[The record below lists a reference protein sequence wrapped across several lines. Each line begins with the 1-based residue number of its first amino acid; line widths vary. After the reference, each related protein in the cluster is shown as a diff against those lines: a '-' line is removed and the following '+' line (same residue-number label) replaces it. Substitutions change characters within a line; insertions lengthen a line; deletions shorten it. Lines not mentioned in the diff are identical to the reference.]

1 MRLRYIVLGYVI
13 MNISI
18 KTDHKLLI
26 TITSILL
33 LNGCATNYY
42 VDSSRYEEKPKFERI
57 TVHVTNPEHAD
68 YELLKRSKIY
78 ALTDDA
84 SAKNKLT
91 LGASLP
97 PNLQPFSRPSCGLGA
112 LATVYSLGIIPT
124 TYSEHGYMSYSLMTN
139 GSTKTHKHDINYYST
154 TSLWQIP
161 LTPFAHSKL
170 RAQAKALST
179 SDRKVCDKKSC
190 Q

>member
-1 MRLRYIVLGYVI
+1 MRLRHIVLGYVI

-42 VDSSRYEEKPKFERI
+42 ADSSRYEEKPKFERI

-78 ALTDDA
+78 ALTDDV
-84 SAKNKLT
+84 SAENKLT
-91 LGASLP
+91 LQDP
-97 PNLQPFSRPSCGLGA
+97 PFGSFTAGGCGMGCAFITAFSF
-112 LATVYSLGIIPT
+112 GIIPSGESNKKAII
-124 TYSEHGYMSYSLMTN
+124 YDIK
-139 GSTKTHKHDINYYST
+139 TKKSSSSHSHDVYYYRA

-161 LTPFAHSKL
+161 FTPFAHSKL
-170 RAQAKALST
+170 RAQAKALSM
-179 SDRKVCDKKSC
+179 SGRKVCDKKSC